1 MNNYQFSK
9 VTGDLHPSCLNKI
22 KTQNPYFFYL
32 LPKFNYLAI
41 FEKWYESI
49 PQIRFNFANLFQSLR
64 KYTELMTDD
73 RNFPTEQLAQ
83 QLSAIQQQLL
93 ELNHRFDRVDHRLE
107 ELADVPAKIANLES
121 DLMLLGDR
129 YRYKALQEYLAEE
142 NWFEADKET
151 VRLILAVTSRE
162 IEELTPEDI
171 QHFPCNDLM
180 VIDRLWRKS
189 SGDRF
194 GFSVQLQIYQAVGGS
209 VDSTIEQNQQLVE
222 AWGKRLG
229 WRKDNRWLKCKDLD
243 FSLNAP
249 VGCHPS
255 RWWNSPYG
263 SKMTNF
269 FLRRL
274 MTCEI
279 SVNND

>member
-1 MNNYQFSK
+1 MSEER
-9 VTGDLHPSCLNKI
+9 D
-22 KTQNPYFFYL
+22 KTT
-32 LPKFNYLAI
+32 
-41 FEKWYESI
+41 S
-49 PQIRFNFANLFQSLR
+49 
-64 KYTELMTDD
+64 
-73 RNFPTEQLAQ
+73 QLVE
-83 QLSAIQQQLL
+83 QLSAIQRQLSQ
-93 ELNHRFDRVDHRLE
+93 LNRRVDRVDDHLKQ
-107 ELADVPAKIANLES
+107 LYTLPAKIAQLE
-121 DLMLLGDR
+121 DDFILLGDR
-129 YRYKALQEYLAEE
+129 YRYKNLQQYLAES

-151 VRLILAVTSRE
+151 IKLILAVTAKE

-180 VIDRLWRKS
+180 VIDRLWRKY

-194 GFSVQLQIYQAVGGS
+194 GFSVQLQTYQEVGGTI
-209 VDSTIEQNQQLVE
+209 DTTIEQNQQLVK

-229 WRKDNRWLKCKDLD
+229 WHKDNRWLKCSDLD

-269 FLRRL
+269 FLGRL

-279 SVNND
+279 SINYQ